1 MPRKRESEAEGYIT
15 TALLL
20 LMRRKVFHSIT
31 VTEICEK
38 AGVSRMS
45 FYRCFPS
52 KPDILRRKCAAITE
66 EFMQRSGLSFHR
78 DPLQQYLV
86 TLFTHL
92 YQNRDLIELLRR
104 SDLLYIIKD
113 DITRV
118 FLSVYEDVYGEY
130 KSRFIS
136 GGLFDVFCQWLQN
149 DFRETPEELASRL
162 KDLLE
167 K

>member
-1 MPRKRESEAEGYIT
+1 MPRKHETETADYIT

-20 LMRRKVFHSIT
+20 LMKRKAFSRIS

-38 AGVSRMS
+38 AGVSRTS

-52 KPDILRRKCAAITE
+52 KLDILCRKCAAITD
-66 EFMQRSGLSFHR
+66 EFVRRSGLSFRR

-92 YQNRDLIELLRR
+92 YQHRDLIELLRR

-136 GGLFDVFCQWLQN
+136 GGLFDVFCQWLHN
-149 DFRETPEELASRL
+149 GFRETPEDLALRL
-162 KDLLE
+162 QDLLE
-167 K
+167 Q

>member
-1 MPRKRESEAEGYIT
+1 MPRKSETETADYIT

-20 LMRRKVFHSIT
+20 LMEKKAFSRIT
-31 VTEICEK
+31 VTEVCEK

-52 KPDILRRKCAAITE
+52 RLDILRRKCAAITD
-66 EFMQRSGLSFHR
+66 EFLQRSGLSFQR
-78 DPLQQYLV
+78 DPLQQYLI

-92 YQNRDLIELLRR
+92 YQHRDLIELLRR

-118 FLSVYEDVYGEY
+118 FLSLYENVYGEY
-130 KSRFIS
+130 KARFIS
-136 GGLFDVFCQWLQN
+136 GGLFDVFCLWVQN
-149 DFRETPEELASRL
+149 GFRETPEELALQLRHM
-162 KDLLE
+162 LE
-167 K
+167 Q